1 MFEETHP
8 KNALIGYI
16 QSWIGR
22 CFLALHAH
30 VSASGFLAMPHPY
43 RIGFVVAVS
52 WFCTQGLS
60 LGFQV
65 GLESLVQQA
74 RGQLQPIPPDK
85 IEQKRVQTRSLCQ
98 STIDRLSRTAIGY
111 ALSLDMKLPEL
122 LHALDSPTP
131 DRRFLADYE
140 PILRR
145 IVPGPDQVLVEE
157 LRKQVEE
164 FRRMLASTEPL
175 LIEARE
181 SLDRFTALAKQ
192 NQSLVGS
199 TDREELCKS
208 FENLHTTNLSP
219 RMLEEIQTTVSHPNV
234 LFRLRK
240 QIAERESHVP
250 FHIPVD
256 ADTCRDQTR
265 VTADGSLLF
274 EVHACFPENADVIP
288 LLVNISGS
296 GDIRAIVSRSKA
308 SISAN
313 IHVEG
318 SGSQPLELTQR
329 GVNRKE
335 PQVHARLDSR
345 LQAVRLDG
353 LLNKSH
359 ILRRLLSRIAQTK
372 LVEQDATLSS
382 QIETKAT
389 EKASEEGLKLANKVN
404 AILNNNVWSRLES
417 LDFAP
422 HVWLS
427 SDPIYLQSRS
437 LYALPEQLGSL
448 TRPPSLQPDLE
459 RKLDWIAMVH
469 ESAISNILESLRG
482 KTLDEATIRGVWQV
496 QLKLTDEPWEL
507 PTVAHIPSSVTLD
520 STTASAF
527 HFGDHTA
534 EFVLRFADGKLD
546 DGSPIGAP
554 CTATVRYRLNA
565 SSTGIEIVR
574 DEIELAGNLTS
585 SQRQAWTGLLARFLP
600 ESVSPIPRFRPS
612 LWQQYVSLEHLQARE
627 GWLTAGLAFHTEPRS
642 KPIELPSKGGSR

>member
-1 MFEETHP
+1 MHHP
-8 KNALIGYI
+8 FRLVFFIAI
-16 QSWIGR
+16 SW
-22 CFLALHAH
+22 CVNHE
-30 VSASGFLAMPHPY
+30 ASF
-43 RIGFVVAVS
+43 
-52 WFCTQGLS
+52 
-60 LGFQV
+60 GFQA
-65 GLESLVQQA
+65 SLDSLLQQA
-74 RGQLQPIPPDK
+74 RAQLQSTK
-85 IEQKRVQTRSLCQ
+85 TEQLEQQRVQTRAMCQ
-98 STIDRLSRTAIGY
+98 STLDRLSRTAIGY
-111 ALSLDMKLPEL
+111 VLALDLKLPEL
-122 LHALDSPTP
+122 IEHLDAPSPDARLLTAYEKRLH
-131 DRRFLADYE
+131 
-140 PILRR
+140 R
-145 IVPGPDQVLVEE
+145 IVPGSDQTLVDE
-157 LRKQVEE
+157 LRKQVEA
-164 FRRMLASTEPL
+164 FRRMSAGTESSVA
-175 LIEARE
+175 EVRE
-181 SLDRFTALAKQ
+181 TLDRFTVLTQRNHISAGALPDQ
-192 NQSLVGS
+192 
-199 TDREELCKS
+199 EEIRRS
-208 FENLHTTNLSP
+208 FEHLHHANLSP
-219 RMLEEIQTTVSHPNV
+219 QILTAIQRTVSHPNV
-234 LFRLRK
+234 LFRLK
-240 QIAERESHVP
+240 KNVAERESRIP
-250 FHIPVD
+250 FHIPVHSE
-256 ADTCRDQTR
+256 TCSDRTR

-274 EVHACFPENADVIP
+274 EVSTRFPENPHWIP
-288 LLVNISGS
+288 LLVDVTGY
-296 GDIRAIVSRSKA
+296 GDINAKVTRSSA
-308 SISAN
+308 SIEAN
-313 IHVEG
+313 IHATG
-318 SGSQPLELTQR
+318 SATQPLQLTERSVER
-329 GVNRKE
+329 GE
-335 PQVHARLDSR
+335 PQVD
-345 LQAVRLDG
+345 VRLASQLQSVRLEG

-359 ILRRLLSRIAQTK
+359 ILRRLLSRIAKDK
-372 LVEQDATLSS
+372 LAEQDANLSS
-382 QIETKAT
+382 QIEKQSS
-389 EKASEEGLKLANKVN
+389 EKASEEGFKLANKVN

-422 HVWLS
+422 YVWLS

-448 TRPPSLQPDLE
+448 TRPPSLQSDLE

-585 SQRQAWTGLLARFLP
+585 SQRQAWIGLLARFLP